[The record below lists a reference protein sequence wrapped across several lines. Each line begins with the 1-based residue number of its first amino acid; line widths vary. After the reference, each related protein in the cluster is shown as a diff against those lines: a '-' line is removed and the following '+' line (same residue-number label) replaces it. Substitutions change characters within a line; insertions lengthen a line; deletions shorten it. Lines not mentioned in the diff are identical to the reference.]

1 MRELT
6 SMQAACW
13 IGRTAH
19 AFLGRVSA
27 HLYAEFDGQCI
38 ELDRLRK
45 ALERASLLHPMLR
58 MRVDAQGLQSIASMD
73 QSPRL
78 EVEDLRAMT
87 EPQAARHLLAKREAW
102 THQQLDL
109 RHEPGARFAVS
120 LIAQDRFRLHVDT
133 DMIAIDP
140 SSFRTLM
147 EDLARLYEQPDDTL
161 PNTPSFFD
169 WYDKVRV
176 DPALKAARDRDRAWW
191 RERLAHVAPAP
202 ALPLLERPPEQAQS
216 HRLHTWLGPVE
227 RQALEHV
234 ARERRI
240 TLSTLMMGLFAA
252 VLGEQTGDRS
262 FRLNVPTFWR
272 QPLVD
277 HVERVVGDF
286 ANVLI
291 LDVDIESAATPA
303 TLCAQLAKKMVGL
316 LEHCAYPGVN
326 VMRDLSRHH
335 GSPQLAP
342 VVFTAALD
350 MPGGDL
356 LSPRVRRVFG
366 PMNWVIS
373 QGPQVALDAQIACA
387 DGGIL
392 INWDIRLD
400 ALPLPWVTTFFE
412 RFVAITQEV
421 AADSRALDQALNVGV
436 SRTLEKSLSALQQ
449 AYLLG
454 RGTQVPLG
462 GVAMQ
467 EFREYHGAMDPTLL
481 RSRLAAMVQRH
492 DSLRTRVDALK
503 LVSYVSDEA
512 RINLDEV
519 DLTSMSAQAASA
531 YIDGRREA
539 YAHAI
544 FELDRAPWNV
554 TLFHLPDDQLT
565 VFVRLD
571 ALILDGRSIAALLVE
586 LFDGLPGDAP
596 AAEAAP
602 APEDQ
607 ARQRKADAVYWKTKL
622 ADVTGAPRLPW
633 RVPLDQVRASRYERQ
648 SRQVPKAVFNGFCKL
663 GARQRLFKNSALMAL
678 VMEVLSHWLDEGDLC
693 VAVPV
698 APQTG
703 GAFANRSSF
712 IAINRSEAPGTFTER
727 AAKLQVDVLEGLQH
741 LAYSGVDL
749 ARLLFESHGP
759 GPVLPVVITNG
770 FSWPVSAAD
779 SLMQLQGGLTQ
790 TPQVAMD
797 IRFWANAE
805 GALVL
810 DIDYAR
816 EVLDPAVVH
825 DILDALEKAISQISA
840 SGEFAMD
847 ASAIIDTSHY
857 CLNSATTEAR
867 AEGFLAQIARHLF
880 DPANQRIALI
890 SGERRISY
898 AELGA
903 DVSRVI
909 AAFKA
914 RGIGPGQVV
923 AICLPRSPEHTTLTL
938 ACALTG
944 VIWVPI
950 DASAPDERRQYLLEN
965 CRPDLVIISSGETV
979 EQAHATANELLAGPQ
994 ASAPRLDDRS
1004 MSEAPAYYL
1013 YTSGTTG
1020 KPKCVV
1026 LCNRATA
1033 NVIGSTLSH
1042 WRLRRSD
1049 VFISVTPLH
1058 HDMSVFDVLGCLTAG
1073 ATLVLPGVG
1082 EEKDALRWN
1091 QLIARHRVTLWCSV
1105 PAILEMLLSCRG
1117 DYDLASLRLIAQGGD
1132 YIKPGV
1138 IAELRGLLPS
1148 SRLISLGGPTETTIW
1163 SIWHD
1168 ITADDPLQ
1176 IPYGRPLPGNR
1187 YLVLDAHGAHC
1198 PAGVVGRIHTAGV
1211 NLALGYLEDGALA
1224 QTEFISVID
1233 EHGQAVRA
1241 FRTGDCGRYRRDGTL
1256 MFDSRVNGYVKVR
1269 GVRVSLP
1276 DIEIELIKHPAVRH
1290 VLVVD
1295 YGEQR
1300 QGEVNIGALY
1310 VSAEDAEPLTAAAL
1324 RQFAREHL
1332 PQSHVPTRFLAVEAL
1347 PLSQNGKPDRPHARS
1362 LLLEPAEEVVESQC
1376 SQVLAIY
1383 LSVLGR
1389 PPQDGANASVD
1400 FISLGL
1406 RPQHLKA
1413 IAARFQA
1420 ELAVTLSPGQLLRCR
1435 NAQDVERLL
1444 ACA

>member
-27 HLYAEFDGQCI
+27 HLYVEFDGHSI
-38 ELDRLRK
+38 ELDRLRE
-45 ALERASLLHPMLR
+45 ALGRASLLHPMLR
-58 MRVDAQGLQSIASMD
+58 MRVDAQGLQSIAAVD
-73 QSPRL
+73 QSPQL

-87 EPQAARHLLAKREAW
+87 EPEAARHLLAKRETW

-109 RHEPGARFAVS
+109 GHEPGARFSVS
-120 LIAQDRFRLHVDT
+120 LLVDDRFRLHVDT

-202 ALPLLERPPEQAQS
+202 TLPLLEHPPEQAHS
-216 HRLHTWLGPVE
+216 HRLHTWLGPAE
-227 RQALEHV
+227 RQALEQV

-252 VLGEQTGDRS
+252 ALGAQTGDRS

-277 HVERVVGDF
+277 DVERVVGDF

-303 TLCAQLAKKMVGL
+303 ALCAQLAKKVVGL

-326 VMRDLSRHH
+326 VMRDLSRHQ

-366 PMNWVIS
+366 SMNWVIS

-400 ALPLPWVTTFFE
+400 ALPLPWVTTLFD

-421 AADSRALDQALNVGV
+421 AADSRALDQTLNVGV
-436 SRTLEKSLSALQQ
+436 SRTLEKPLSALQQ

-454 RGTQVPLG
+454 RGTQMPLG

-481 RSRLAAMVQRH
+481 RSRLVAMVQRH
-492 DSLRTRVDALK
+492 DSLRTQVDALK
-503 LVSYVSDEA
+503 LVSYVSDETC
-512 RINLDEV
+512 INLEEV
-519 DLTSMSAQAASA
+519 DLTSMSSQAALA
-531 YIDGRREA
+531 HVDEYREA
-539 YAHAI
+539 YAHTI
-544 FELDRAPWNV
+544 FELDRSPWNV
-554 TLFHLPDDQLT
+554 TIFHLPDDQLT

-586 LFDGLPGDAP
+586 LFDGLISDEP
-596 AAEAAP
+596 AAEAVP
-602 APEDQ
+602 ASVDQ
-607 ARQRKADAVYWKTKL
+607 TCQRKADAVYWKTKL
-622 ADVTGAPRLPW
+622 TDVTGAPRLPW

-648 SRQVPKAVFNGFCKL
+648 SRQVPKAVFNAFCKL

-678 VMEVLSHWLDEGDLC
+678 VMEVLSHWLDEGGLC

-712 IAINRSEAPGTFTER
+712 IAINRSEAPSTFTER

-770 FSWPVSAAD
+770 FSWPVLAAD

-797 IRFWANAE
+797 IRFWTNAE

-816 EVLDPAVVH
+816 EVLDPPVVH

-840 SGEFAMD
+840 SGEFTMNA
-847 ASAIIDTSHY
+847 AAIIDTSHY
-857 CLNSATTEAR
+857 CLNSSTTEAS
-867 AEGFLAQIARHLF
+867 AEGFLAQIAKHLF

-890 SGERRISY
+890 SGERQISY
-898 AELGA
+898 AELGSG
-903 DVSRVI
+903 VSRVI

-923 AICLPRSPEHTTLTL
+923 AICLPRSPEHTMLTL
-938 ACALTG
+938 ASALTG

-950 DASAPDERRQYLLEN
+950 DASAPEERRQYLLEN
-965 CRPDLVIISSGETV
+965 CRPDLVVISSGETV
-979 EQAHATANELLAGPQ
+979 GHAQATPNELLAGPQ
-994 ASAPRLDDRS
+994 ASAPMLDDRS
-1004 MSEAPAYYL
+1004 MSGAPAYYL

-1042 WRLRRSD
+1042 WRVSQSD
-1049 VFISVTPLH
+1049 VFMSVTPLH

-1082 EEKDALRWN
+1082 EEKDAVRWN

-1117 DYDLASLRLIAQGGD
+1117 EYDLASLRLIAQGGD

-1163 SIWHD
+1163 SIWYD
-1168 ITADDPLQ
+1168 ITADDQLQ

-1187 YLVLDAHGAHC
+1187 YLVLDAQGAHC

-1211 NLALGYLEDGALA
+1211 NLALGYLENGALA

-1233 EHGQAVRA
+1233 EHGRAVRA
-1241 FRTGDCGRYRRDGTL
+1241 FRTGDCGRYRHDGTL

-1310 VSAEDAEPLTAAAL
+1310 VSAEDDPPLTAAAL

-1347 PLSQNGKPDRPHARS
+1347 PLSQNGKPDRPRARS
-1362 LLLEPAEEVVESQC
+1362 LLLEPAEEVVETQGNK
-1376 SQVLAIY
+1376 VLAIY

-1413 IAARFQA
+1413 IAARFQE

>member
-27 HLYAEFDGQCI
+27 HLYVEFDGHSI
-38 ELDRLRK
+38 ELDRLRE
-45 ALERASLLHPMLR
+45 ALGRASLLHPMLR
-58 MRVDAQGLQSIASMD
+58 MRVDAQGLQSIAAVD
-73 QSPRL
+73 QSPQL

-87 EPQAARHLLAKREAW
+87 EPEAARHLLAKRETW

-109 RHEPGARFAVS
+109 GHEPGARFSVS
-120 LIAQDRFRLHVDT
+120 LLADDRFRLHVDT

-202 ALPLLERPPEQAQS
+202 TLPLLEHPPEQAHS
-216 HRLHTWLGPVE
+216 HRLHTWLGPAE
-227 RQALEHV
+227 RQALEQV

-252 VLGEQTGDRS
+252 ALGAQTGDRS

-277 HVERVVGDF
+277 DVERVVGDF

-303 TLCAQLAKKMVGL
+303 ALCAQLAKKVVGL

-326 VMRDLSRHH
+326 VMRDLSRHQ

-366 PMNWVIS
+366 SMNWVIS

-400 ALPLPWVTTFFE
+400 ALPLPWVTTLFD

-421 AADSRALDQALNVGV
+421 AADSRALDQTLNVGV
-436 SRTLEKSLSALQQ
+436 SRTLEKPLSALQQ

-454 RGTQVPLG
+454 RGTQMPLG

-503 LVSYVSDEA
+503 LVSYVSDETC
-512 RINLDEV
+512 INLEEV
-519 DLTSMSAQAASA
+519 DLTSMSSQAALA
-531 YIDGRREA
+531 HVDEYREA
-539 YAHAI
+539 YAHTI
-544 FELDRAPWNV
+544 FELDRSPWNV
-554 TLFHLPDDQLT
+554 TIFHLPDDQLT

-586 LFDGLPGDAP
+586 LFDGLISDEP
-596 AAEAAP
+596 AAEAVP
-602 APEDQ
+602 ASVDQ
-607 ARQRKADAVYWKTKL
+607 TCQRKADAVYWKTKL
-622 ADVTGAPRLPW
+622 TDVTGAPRLPW

-648 SRQVPKAVFNGFCKL
+648 SRQVPKAVFNAFCKL

-678 VMEVLSHWLDEGDLC
+678 VMEVLSHWLDEGGLC

-712 IAINRSEAPGTFTER
+712 IAINRSEAPSTFTER

-770 FSWPVSAAD
+770 FSWPVLAAD

-797 IRFWANAE
+797 IRFWTNAE

-816 EVLDPAVVH
+816 EVLDPPVVH

-840 SGEFAMD
+840 SGEFTMNA
-847 ASAIIDTSHY
+847 AAIIDTSHY
-857 CLNSATTEAR
+857 CLNSSTTEAS
-867 AEGFLAQIARHLF
+867 AEGFLAQIAKHLF

-890 SGERRISY
+890 SGERQISY
-898 AELGA
+898 AELGSG
-903 DVSRVI
+903 VSRVI

-923 AICLPRSPEHTTLTL
+923 AICLPRSPEHTMLTL
-938 ACALTG
+938 ASALTG

-950 DASAPDERRQYLLEN
+950 DASAPEERRQYLLEN
-965 CRPDLVIISSGETV
+965 CRPDLVVISSGETV
-979 EQAHATANELLAGPQ
+979 GHAQATPNELLAGPQ
-994 ASAPRLDDRS
+994 ASAPILDDRS

-1042 WRLRRSD
+1042 WRVSQID
-1049 VFISVTPLH
+1049 VFMSVTPLH

-1082 EEKDALRWN
+1082 EEKDAVRWN

-1117 DYDLASLRLIAQGGD
+1117 EHDLASLRLIAQGGD

-1168 ITADDPLQ
+1168 ITADDQLQ
-1176 IPYGRPLPGNR
+1176 IPYGRPLPANR
-1187 YLVLDAHGAHC
+1187 YLVLDAEGAHC

-1211 NLALGYLEDGALA
+1211 NLALGYLENGALA

-1233 EHGQAVRA
+1233 EHGRAVRA
-1241 FRTGDCGRYRRDGTL
+1241 FRTGDCGRYRHDGTL

-1310 VSAEDAEPLTAAAL
+1310 VSAEDAAPLTAAAL

-1332 PQSHVPTRFLAVEAL
+1332 PQSHVPTRFLAVEVL
-1347 PLSQNGKPDRPHARS
+1347 PLSQNGKPDRPRARS
-1362 LLLEPAEEVVESQC
+1362 LLLEPAEEVVETQGNK
-1376 SQVLAIY
+1376 VLAIY

-1389 PPQDGANASVD
+1389 PSQDGANASVD

-1413 IAARFQA
+1413 IAARFQE

>member
-27 HLYAEFDGQCI
+27 HLYVEFDGHSI
-38 ELDRLRK
+38 ELDRLRE
-45 ALERASLLHPMLR
+45 ALGRASLLHPMLR
-58 MRVDAQGLQSIASMD
+58 MRVDAQGLQSIAAVD
-73 QSPRL
+73 QSPQL

-87 EPQAARHLLAKREAW
+87 EPEAARHLLAKRETW

-109 RHEPGARFAVS
+109 GHEPGARFSVS
-120 LIAQDRFRLHVDT
+120 LLADDRFRLHVDT

-202 ALPLLERPPEQAQS
+202 TLPLLEHPPEQAHS
-216 HRLHTWLGPVE
+216 HRLHTWLGPAE
-227 RQALEHV
+227 RQALEQV

-252 VLGEQTGDRS
+252 ALGAQTGDRS

-277 HVERVVGDF
+277 DVERVVGDF

-303 TLCAQLAKKMVGL
+303 ALCAQLAKKVVGL

-326 VMRDLSRHH
+326 VMRDLSRHQ

-366 PMNWVIS
+366 SMNWVIS

-400 ALPLPWVTTFFE
+400 ALPLPWVTTLFD

-421 AADSRALDQALNVGV
+421 AADSRALDQTLNVGV
-436 SRTLEKSLSALQQ
+436 SRTLEKPLSALQQ

-454 RGTQVPLG
+454 RGTQMPLG

-503 LVSYVSDEA
+503 LVSYVSDETC
-512 RINLDEV
+512 INLEEV
-519 DLTSMSAQAASA
+519 DLTSMSSQAALA
-531 YIDGRREA
+531 HVDEYREA
-539 YAHAI
+539 YAHTI
-544 FELDRAPWNV
+544 FELDRSPWNV
-554 TLFHLPDDQLT
+554 TIFHLPDDQLT

-586 LFDGLPGDAP
+586 LFDGLISDEP
-596 AAEAAP
+596 AAEAVP
-602 APEDQ
+602 ASVDQ
-607 ARQRKADAVYWKTKL
+607 TCQRKADAVYWKTKL
-622 ADVTGAPRLPW
+622 TDVTGAPRLPW

-648 SRQVPKAVFNGFCKL
+648 SRQVPKAVFNAFCKL

-678 VMEVLSHWLDEGDLC
+678 VMEVLSHWLDEGGLC

-712 IAINRSEAPGTFTER
+712 IAINRSEAPSTFTER

-770 FSWPVSAAD
+770 FSWPVLAAD

-797 IRFWANAE
+797 IRFWTNAE

-816 EVLDPAVVH
+816 EVLDPPVVH

-840 SGEFAMD
+840 SGEFTMNA
-847 ASAIIDTSHY
+847 AAIIDTSHY
-857 CLNSATTEAR
+857 CLNSSTTEAS
-867 AEGFLAQIARHLF
+867 AEGFLAQIAKHLF

-890 SGERRISY
+890 SGERQISY
-898 AELGA
+898 AELGSG
-903 DVSRVI
+903 VSRVI

-923 AICLPRSPEHTTLTL
+923 AICLPRSPEHTMLTL
-938 ACALTG
+938 ASALTG

-950 DASAPDERRQYLLEN
+950 DASAPEERRQYLLEN
-965 CRPDLVIISSGETV
+965 CRPDLVVISSGETV
-979 EQAHATANELLAGPQ
+979 GHAQATPNELLAGPQ
-994 ASAPRLDDRS
+994 ASAPILDDRS

-1042 WRLRRSD
+1042 WRVSQID
-1049 VFISVTPLH
+1049 VFMSVTPLH

-1082 EEKDALRWN
+1082 EEKDAVRWN

-1117 DYDLASLRLIAQGGD
+1117 EHDLASVRLIAQGGD

-1168 ITADDPLQ
+1168 ITADDQLQ
-1176 IPYGRPLPGNR
+1176 IPYGRPLPANR
-1187 YLVLDAHGAHC
+1187 YLVLDAEGAHC

-1211 NLALGYLEDGALA
+1211 NLALGYLENGALA

-1233 EHGQAVRA
+1233 EHGRAVRA
-1241 FRTGDCGRYRRDGTL
+1241 FRTGDCGRYRHDGTL

-1310 VSAEDAEPLTAAAL
+1310 VSAEDAAPLTAAAL

-1347 PLSQNGKPDRPHARS
+1347 PLSQNSKPDRPRARS
-1362 LLLEPAEEVVESQC
+1362 LLLEPAEEVVETQGNK
-1376 SQVLAIY
+1376 VLAIY

-1413 IAARFQA
+1413 IAARFQE